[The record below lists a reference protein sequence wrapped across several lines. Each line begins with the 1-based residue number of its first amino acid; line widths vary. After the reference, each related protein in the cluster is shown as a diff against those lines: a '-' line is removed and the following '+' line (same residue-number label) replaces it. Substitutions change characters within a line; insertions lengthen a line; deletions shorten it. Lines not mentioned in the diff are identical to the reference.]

1 MSTTNTIPAPTGF
14 WAHFKQ
20 LLPALEM
27 AGNVALLASGV
38 GAGFEPLVA
47 GLENAANP
55 LLQQIGTAQPVTS
68 TILTLYATIIGVL
81 TTLQA
86 VPGLPAATLAEITA
100 YITAAQAGTAAYVQA
115 ESGFNPANYAPVTP
129 IA

>member
-1 MSTTNTIPAPTGF
+1 MSATPPAPNTF
-14 WAHFKQ
+14 WSTLKSW
-20 LLPALEM
+20 LPAIEM
-27 AGNVALLASGV
+27 AGNVALLASGI

-55 LLQQIGTAQPVTS
+55 LLQSIGTAQPVTS

-86 VPGLPAATLAEITA
+86 VPGLPAATLAEIAA